1 MSKHYFQNLP
11 NIGYKNNLTTS
22 VDRQNYIYAKN
33 LFLRA
38 KVRDDVSKE
47 ITFLNSYNI
56 REGKRPQDI
65 ADELYGDPTLDWV
78 VLTVANIINVR
89 DEWPMTGKVLYD
101 YCVTKYG
108 NELNDTAF
116 YETKEVRDN
125 QNRLILPGGKV
136 VDSNFTI
143 PDPDNPQITL
153 SLGSSEPLVIGISN
167 FLAETRNNERKRN
180 IKVMREEYL
189 TMFLMD
195 MRETLT
201 YTKSSQFESRFLK
214 NAHNPT

>member
-101 YCVTKYG
+101 YCATKYG

-153 SLGSSEPLVIGISN
+153 SLGSSNPLVIGISN
-167 FLAETRNNERKRN
+167 FLAETRKNEKKRN

>member
-1 MSKHYFQNLP
+1 MSKHYFKNLP

-38 KVRDDVSKE
+38 KVRDDVTKE

-65 ADELYGDPTLDWV
+65 ADELYGDPTLDWI

-101 YCVTKYG
+101 YCATKYG

-143 PDPDNPQITL
+143 PDPNNPQITL

-167 FLAETRNNERKRN
+167 FLAETRNNEKKRN

>member
-22 VDRQNYIYAKN
+22 VDRKNYIYAKN

-38 KVRDDVSKE
+38 KVRDDVSNE

-101 YCVTKYG
+101 YCATKYG

-153 SLGSSEPLVIGISN
+153 SLGSSNPLVIGISN
-167 FLAETRNNERKRN
+167 FLAETRKNEKKRN

>member
-1 MSKHYFQNLP
+1 MAKHYFQNIP

-65 ADELYGDPTLDWV
+65 ADELYGDPTLDWI

-153 SLGSSEPLVIGISN
+153 SLGSSNPLVIGISN
-167 FLAETRNNERKRN
+167 FLAETRKNEKKRN

>member
-1 MSKHYFQNLP
+1 MAKHYFQNIP

-65 ADELYGDPTLDWV
+65 ADELYGDPTLDWI

-101 YCVTKYG
+101 YCATKYG

-167 FLAETRNNERKRN
+167 FLAETRNNEKKRN

>member
-1 MSKHYFQNLP
+1 MAKHYFRNIP
-11 NIGYKNNLTTS
+11 NIGYKNNLDSS
-22 VDRQNYIYAKN
+22 VDRENYVYAKN

-38 KVRDDVSKE
+38 KVRDDVEKE

-56 REGKRPQDI
+56 REGKRPQDV
-65 ADELYGDPTLDWV
+65 ADDIYGDPTLDWV

-108 NELNDTAF
+108 NEMNDTAF
-116 YETKEVRDN
+116 YETKEIRDN
-125 QNRLILPGGKV
+125 QSRLIMPGGKV
-136 VDSNFTI
+136 VDRSFNI
-143 PDPDNPQITL
+143 PHPDNPQITL
-153 SLGSSEPLVIGISN
+153 SIDSPDPLVIGINN
-167 FLAETRNNERKRN
+167 FLAETRENEKKRN

-189 TMFLMD
+189 TMFLME
-195 MRETLT
+195 MRDTLM

-214 NAHNPT
+214 NAANPT

>member
-38 KVRDDVSKE
+38 KVRDDVTKE

-101 YCVTKYG
+101 YCATKYG

-167 FLAETRNNERKRN
+167 FLAETRNNEKKRN

>member
-1 MSKHYFQNLP
+1 MSKHYFKNLP

-38 KVRDDVSKE
+38 KVRDDVTKE

-101 YCVTKYG
+101 YCATKYG

>member
-1 MSKHYFQNLP
+1 MSKHYFQNIP

-101 YCVTKYG
+101 YCATKYG

-167 FLAETRNNERKRN
+167 FLAETRNNEKKRN

>member
-167 FLAETRNNERKRN
+167 FLAETRNNEKKRN

>member
-1 MSKHYFQNLP
+1 MAKHYFQNIP

-65 ADELYGDPTLDWV
+65 ADELYGDPTLDWI

-167 FLAETRNNERKRN
+167 FLAETRNNEKKRN

>member
-1 MSKHYFQNLP
+1 MAKHYFQNIP

-101 YCVTKYG
+101 YCATKYG

-167 FLAETRNNERKRN
+167 FLAETRNNEKKRN

>member
-1 MSKHYFQNLP
+1 MSKHYFQNIP

-65 ADELYGDPTLDWV
+65 ADELYGDPTLDWI

-101 YCVTKYG
+101 YCATKYG

-167 FLAETRNNERKRN
+167 FLAETRNNEKKRN

>member
-1 MSKHYFQNLP
+1 MSKHYFKNLP

-38 KVRDDVSKE
+38 KVRDDVTKE

-101 YCVTKYG
+101 YCATKYG

-167 FLAETRNNERKRN
+167 FLAETRNNEKKRN

>member
-65 ADELYGDPTLDWV
+65 ADELYGDPTLDWI

-101 YCVTKYG
+101 YCATKYG

-167 FLAETRNNERKRN
+167 FLAETRNNEKKRN

>member
-1 MSKHYFQNLP
+1 MSKHYFQNIP

-38 KVRDDVSKE
+38 KVRDDVTKE

-65 ADELYGDPTLDWV
+65 ADELYGDPTLDWI

-101 YCVTKYG
+101 YCATKYG

-167 FLAETRNNERKRN
+167 FLAETRNNEKKRN

>member
-1 MSKHYFQNLP
+1 MSKHYFKNLP

-101 YCVTKYG
+101 YCATKYG

>member
-101 YCVTKYG
+101 YCATKYG

>member
-38 KVRDDVSKE
+38 KVRDDVTKE

-101 YCVTKYG
+101 YCATKYG

-153 SLGSSEPLVIGISN
+153 SLGSSNPLVIGISN
-167 FLAETRNNERKRN
+167 FLAETRKNEKKRN

>member
-38 KVRDDVSKE
+38 KVRDDVTKE

-101 YCVTKYG
+101 YCATKYG

>member
-101 YCVTKYG
+101 YCATKYG

-167 FLAETRNNERKRN
+167 FLAETRNNEKKRN

>member
-1 MSKHYFQNLP
+1 MSKHYFKNLP

-101 YCVTKYG
+101 YCATKYG

-167 FLAETRNNERKRN
+167 FLAETRNNEKKRN

>member
-22 VDRQNYIYAKN
+22 VDRKNYIYAKN

-38 KVRDDVSKE
+38 KVRDDVSNE

-101 YCVTKYG
+101 YCETKYG
-108 NELNDTAF
+108 KELNDTAF

-125 QNRLILPGGKV
+125 QNRLILPAGKV

-153 SLGSSEPLVIGISN
+153 SLGSSNPLVIGISN
-167 FLAETRNNERKRN
+167 FLAETRKNEKKRN

>member
-38 KVRDDVSKE
+38 KVRDDVTKE

-65 ADELYGDPTLDWV
+65 ADELYGDPTLDWI

-101 YCVTKYG
+101 YCATKYG

-167 FLAETRNNERKRN
+167 FLAETRNNEKKRN

>member
-1 MSKHYFQNLP
+1 MAKHYFQNIP

-89 DEWPMTGKVLYD
+89 DEWPMSNQD
-101 YCVTKYG
+101 F
-108 NELNDTAF
+108 LN
-116 YETKEVRDN
+116 YV
-125 QNRLILPGGKV
+125 
-136 VDSNFTI
+136 
-143 PDPDNPQITL
+143 
-153 SLGSSEPLVIGISN
+153 
-167 FLAETRNNERKRN
+167 
-180 IKVMREEYL
+180 
-189 TMFLMD
+189 
-195 MRETLT
+195 
-201 YTKSSQFESRFLK
+201 
-214 NAHNPT
+214 